1 MLFIDVAGYLAVFVL
16 LFVWGIWD
24 FLKGRR

>member
-1 MLFIDVAGYLAVFVL
+1 MFFIDVAGYLAVFTL
-16 LFVWGIWD
+16 LFVWGIYD